1 MGWMA
6 AQGCC
11 PPPFLSFS
19 VFHSSRRM
27 DGRAQSADGLN
38 CSIFRYG
45 PTLRT
50 DGRTDNVVR
59 GCALGLRRRR
69 RRRRSKRSTH
79 NENVGAGYCRRQ
91 SLSLYLGRR
100 CRFTDSFHPR
110 CCLPLSSASTAAWH
124 VAIEATF
131 IRVAPVSYI
140 LKRFDFATSRF
151 WESAPKH
158 LYDMRGQ
165 WDVLRLHCCQVY
177 EGDIFASTLVH
188 FRNFPHS
195 LKRKPNSHDGF

>member
-1 MGWMA
+1 MA

-19 VFHSSRRM
+19 VFHSSRRT

-50 DGRTDNVVR
+50 DGRVDGRITWSVDVLWACGGGGDDQKDQR
-59 GCALGLRRRR
+59 TMKTLGRDI
-69 RRRRSKRSTH
+69 
-79 NENVGAGYCRRQ
+79 VGGSL

-158 LYDMRGQ
+158 LYDMSGQ
-165 WDVLRLHCCQVY
+165 WVVLRLHCFQVY

>member
-1 MGWMA
+1 MDSTA
-6 AQGCC
+6 
-11 PPPFLSFS
+11 PFSG
-19 VFHSSRRM
+19 M
-27 DGRAQSADGLN
+27 DLRCGR
-38 CSIFRYG
+38 I
-45 PTLRT
+45 

-59 GCALGLRRRR
+59 GCALGLRRR

-91 SLSLYLGRR
+91 SLSL
-100 CRFTDSFHPR
+100 SWSS
-110 CCLPLSSASTAAWH
+110 LPLYGFVSSALLPTAILREY

-158 LYDMRGQ
+158 LYDISGLALLSSLRG
-165 WDVLRLHCCQVY
+165 RH
-177 EGDIFASTLVH
+177 FACMLVH
-188 FRNFPHS
+188 FRNFPHY
-195 LKRKPNSHDGF
+195 LDGF